1 MRITRRQLKRKF
13 IKVINEG
20 FGFDSFDDKTEEII
34 AWNDPDRDSKV
45 QKYRDSDRDD
55 YVVQNLDN
63 LDPEY
68 MTQRDRVD
76 YVEKM
81 ADQLT
86 SNTVEKSKQAAD
98 LKARRDEEAMDDFIA
113 RIKSGEIS
121 GRRAMTLANI
131 VAKYYNNDNTVSLGE
146 EYDDTIIDPAFADTA
161 TVGFD
166 QFGR

>member
-45 QKYRDSDRDD
+45 QKYRDAGRDD
-55 YVVQNLDN
+55 YVIQNLDN

-81 ADQLT
+81 ADQLV

-121 GRRAMTLANI
+121 GRNSGTLAQI
-131 VAKYYNNDNTVSLGE
+131 VDNYYQKGNAVSPYDEFEDTVV
-146 EYDDTIIDPAFADTA
+146 DPAFADTD

>member
-45 QKYRDSDRDD
+45 QKYRDADRDD

-81 ADQLT
+81 ADQLV

-121 GRRAMTLANI
+121 GRNSGTLDQI
-131 VAKYYNNDNTVSLGE
+131 VYDYYNGGKAVSPYDE
-146 EYDDTIIDPAFADTA
+146 FDDTIVDPAFADTA